1 MATSDGSPP
10 VGGMRAYW
18 IGSMVVWIA
27 VWLGT
32 GVALGGSGQF
42 GKVLPILVAGN
53 LIGVAADGLPGRIR
67 LLDSAVVWAAM
78 LVGVTLVLGE
88 SPYLGPELV
97 VLAAGALWFVGP
109 GPLVAGH
116 RNKRRP
122 AGSGTG
128 QEPRGSEPAARVAG
142 RHVR

>member
-1 MATSDGSPP
+1 
-10 VGGMRAYW
+10 MRAYW
-18 IGSMVVWIA
+18 IGSVVVWIA

-32 GVALGGSGQF
+32 GVALCGSGQF

-116 RNKRRP
+116 RNKRRA

-128 QEPRGSEPAARVAG
+128 QDPRGSEPAARAAG
-142 RHVR
+142 HHAR

>member
-1 MATSDGSPP
+1 MATSDGLPP
-10 VGGMRAYW
+10 MGGMRAYW
-18 IGSMVVWIA
+18 IGSVVVWIA

-32 GVALGGSGQF
+32 GVALHGSGQF

-88 SPYLGPELV
+88 SPHLGPELV

-122 AGSGTG
+122 GGSWK
-128 QEPRGSEPAARVAG
+128 EAS
-142 RHVR
+142 